1 MKTALYR
8 GVCDFEECDISILTF
23 FKLEEHYQSYS
34 NVHKSLPFCSDPEF
48 VNSLQY
54 RFQRVKRADKNIEDV
69 YDGSLYRSKC
79 GPGGFLSEKYNL
91 SVKLNTDGVA
101 IFRSSQFGVWPLFLL
116 INELPPSLRYL
127 NKSKISHIFSAFV
140 YPIYLCVLIK
150 FHVTHLERV
159 HLSKI
164 L

>member
-23 FKLEEHYQSYS
+23 FKLEEHYQSHS

-101 IFRSSQFGVWPLFLL
+101 IL
-116 INELPPSLRYL
+116 PSLRR
-127 NKSKISHIFSAFV
+127 AGT
-140 YPIYLCVLIK
+140 CW
-150 FHVTHLERV
+150 
-159 HLSKI
+159 
-164 L
+164 